1 MNRATLP
8 ADAAQLVDIQ
18 AKLTDEHKT
27 IAYYWADGPG
37 SELPPGHWAMVAQ
50 AAARAGGLSL
60 DANAKGFFALS
71 NALLDASIATWNTKV
86 VQDTVR
92 PITYIRWLYAG
103 RQIKGWTG
111 PGTKTTTIDGG
122 TWIPYQEANI
132 VSPPFGEYTSGHS
145 AFSGASQRVFNLVA
159 GSDNFKVPL
168 SVTIT
173 KGRSSIEPGLVPAKN
188 LTLTFK
194 SFTDAANSAG
204 MSRRYGGI
212 HFEPGD
218 LNGRTL
224 GSQIGSQAW
233 AKAQTYFNGTAT

>member
-1 MNRATLP
+1 MGP
-8 ADAAQLVDIQ
+8 APSCPPG
-18 AKLTDEHKT
+18 T
-27 IAYYWADGPG
+27 GPW
-37 SELPPGHWAMVAQ
+37 SPRLPPGPAGSPWTPTP
-50 AAARAGGLSL
+50 RAS
-60 DANAKGFFALS
+60 S
-71 NALLDASIATWNTKV
+71 PSPTPCWTPASPPGTPKSSRTPCG
-86 VQDTVR
+86 

-132 VSPPFGEYTSGHS
+132 VTPPFGEYTSGHS
-145 AFSGASQRVFNLVA
+145 AFSGAAQRVFNLVA
-159 GSDNFKVPL
+159 GSDSFKVPL

-173 KGRSSIEPGLVPAKN
+173 KGRSTIEPGLVPAKN
-188 LTLTFK
+188 TTLTFK

-212 HFEPGD
+212 HFEAGD

-224 GSQIGSQAW
+224 GSQIGNQAW
-233 AKAQTYFNGTAT
+233 TKAQTYFNGTAT

>member
-1 MNRATLP
+1 
-8 ADAAQLVDIQ
+8 
-18 AKLTDEHKT
+18 
-27 IAYYWADGPG
+27 
-37 SELPPGHWAMVAQ
+37 
-50 AAARAGGLSL
+50 
-60 DANAKGFFALS
+60 
-71 NALLDASIATWNTKV
+71 
-86 VQDTVR
+86 VR

-132 VSPPFGEYTSGHS
+132 VTPPFGEYTSGHS
-145 AFSGASQRVFNLVA
+145 AFSGAAQRVFNLVA
-159 GSDNFKVPL
+159 GSDSFKVPL

-173 KGRSSIEPGLVPAKN
+173 KGRSTIEPGLVPAKN
-188 LTLTFK
+188 TTLTFK

-224 GSQIGSQAW
+224 GSQIGNQAW